1 MSYLTRCQPD
11 GFTLPMLEPRALPSA
26 WFPADQG
33 ERGAAT
39 AEPVEGSIGLE
50 RRGARARFE
59 KARCRSPDERIAR
72 DPGSA
77 SARIRLAWEVE
88 RRSPRF
94 AGAPGQQDAAACQQ
108 HADKQKL
115 R

>member
-11 GFTLPMLEPRALPSA
+11 GFTPADGTAL
-26 WFPADQG
+26 FRRHGFRADQG

-50 RRGARARFE
+50 RRELALRFGE
-59 KARCRSPDERIAR
+59 GRLVAVHLDERIAR
-72 DPGSA
+72 EFRQRVKGYGLPG
-77 SARIRLAWEVE
+77 RLE
-88 RRSPRF
+88 RRLRF
-94 AGAPGQQDAAACQQ
+94 AGAPGQQDAACQQ